1 MSTLARFYHIL
12 QKPVITEKASRD
24 TAKRNAYQFRVPLD
38 ANKIEVRRAVEKL
51 FNVKVKDVRTAN
63 YHGKQ
68 SVQMTKKAR
77 HQGLRSSWKK
87 AYVTL
92 AEGQTIEAFDIA

>member
-1 MSTLARFYHIL
+1 MKNRDIRF
-12 QKPVITEKASRD
+12 VIERPMLTEKGAIMKELKNR
-24 TAKRNAYQFRVPLD
+24 YVFRVD
-38 ANKIEVRRAVEKL
+38 RRANKREIKMAVEKL

-63 YHGKQ
+63 YAGKIAVVMNK
-68 SVQMTKKAR
+68 SGRYAGAR
-77 HQGLRSSWKK
+77 SDWKK